1 MGEQLRIVTRMKVI
15 ISFTKRQQD
24 ERNRKNTPGP
34 SKAKEQN
41 LHTPGSELPGTQI
54 QSIRNIKPKRN

>member
-1 MGEQLRIVTRMKVI
+1 MGEQFKSVTYPERILI
-15 ISFTKRQQD
+15 ITKKQQD

-41 LHTPGSELPGTQI
+41 LHTPGFELPGTQI
-54 QSIRNIKPKRN
+54 QSIRNIKPK

>member
-1 MGEQLRIVTRMKVI
+1 MGEQFKSVTYPERILI
-15 ISFTKRQQD
+15 ITKKQQD

-54 QSIRNIKPKRN
+54 QSIRNIKPK